1 MKFVIVR
8 HGQTM
13 ANILNI
19 QGISLFTGALNNKY
33 TELTE
38 ERKKSQLKDCK
49 QIKILFLLKK
59 YIAQT

>member
-38 ERKKSQLKDCK
+38 ERKRVS
-49 QIKILFLLKK
+49 
-59 YIAQT
+59 